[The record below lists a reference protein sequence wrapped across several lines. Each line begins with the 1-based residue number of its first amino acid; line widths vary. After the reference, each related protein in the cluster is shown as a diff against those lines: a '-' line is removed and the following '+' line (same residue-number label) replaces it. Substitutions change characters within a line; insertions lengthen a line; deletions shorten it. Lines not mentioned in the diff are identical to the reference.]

1 MTTTTTDAPA
11 VGYLTSFAAM
21 YQVEGVTEA
30 QAATIASRVQQA
42 LTHALDELA
51 TTIAFDEAGRDRRV
65 LAVRVE
71 ARHHAP
77 EEYDL

>member
-1 MTTTTTDAPA
+1 MTTTNTA
-11 VGYLTSFAAM
+11 GYLTSFAAT

-30 QAATIASRVQQA
+30 QAAAVAARVQQA
-42 LTHALDELA
+42 LTQALEELA

-71 ARHHAP
+71 RQGALV
-77 EEYDL
+77 EEYDAR